1 MHRRGQ
7 MQAGGLPDT
16 HSMPSHGGN
25 PMTRTHLKSLLVALS
40 LTALA
45 AAPAR
50 SDSLS
55 KLGKSPK
62 KDAAENENVVV
73 ARYSSDDDDCDDDDG
88 DDGSGSRL
96 HRLRNRLRSH
106 RSAGDAVYLD
116 GPACYPQ
123 LNSSLYPCPKQNVP
137 VEVGQTFITNQAFYP
152 HEMLYA
158 HQYRALY
165 PPFFYENKCGLTSV
179 PFFPKPCLRGTLVTV
194 KYKTTYPCGFF
205 PPWRATKTCFSNTQ
219 FR

>member
-1 MHRRGQ
+1 
-7 MQAGGLPDT
+7 
-16 HSMPSHGGN
+16 
-25 PMTRTHLKSLLVALS
+25 MTRTHLKSLLVALS
-40 LTALA
+40 LVALA

-55 KLGKSPK
+55 KIRKSPK
-62 KDAAENENVVV
+62 KDAAAEKEDVVH
-73 ARYSSDDDDCDDDDG
+73 ARYSTDGDDCDDDG
-88 DDGSGSRL
+88 YDDGSGSRMQ
-96 HRLRNRLRSH
+96 RLRNRLH
-106 RSAGDAVYLD
+106 RYPSADGSVYVD

-123 LNSSLYPCPKQNVP
+123 LNSSLYPCPKANVP

-165 PPFFYENKCGLTSV
+165 PPFFYENKCGLTCL

-205 PPWRATKTCFSNTQ
+205 PPWRATKHCFSNTQ

>member
-1 MHRRGQ
+1 
-7 MQAGGLPDT
+7 
-16 HSMPSHGGN
+16 
-25 PMTRTHLKSLLVALS
+25 MTRTQFKSLMAALS
-40 LTALA
+40 LLALA

-50 SDSLS
+50 SDSLKS
-55 KLGKSPK
+55 GKAK
-62 KDAAENENVVV
+62 KDAPAAQKENVVV
-73 ARYSSDDDDCDDDDG
+73 ARYSTDGDDCDDDDDC

-96 HRLRNRLRSH
+96 HRLRNRLH
-106 RSAGDAVYLD
+106 RQSSTGGGNVYVD

-165 PPFFYENKCGLTSV
+165 PPFFYDNKCGLTCL
-179 PFFPKPCLRGTLVTV
+179 PFFPKPCLKGTLVTV

-205 PPWRATKTCFSNTQ
+205 PPWRATKHCFSNTQ

>member
-1 MHRRGQ
+1 
-7 MQAGGLPDT
+7 
-16 HSMPSHGGN
+16 
-25 PMTRTHLKSLLVALS
+25 MTRTHLKSLLVALS

-62 KDAAENENVVV
+62 KDAAAEKENVVV

-88 DDGSGSRL
+88 GSGSRM
-96 HRLRNRLRSH
+96 HRLRNRLH
-106 RSAGDAVYLD
+106 RHASADGNVYVD

-152 HEMLYA
+152 HEMVYA

-165 PPFFYENKCGLTSV
+165 PPFFYENKCGLTCL
-179 PFFPKPCLRGTLVTV
+179 PFFPKPCLKGTLVTV

-205 PPWRATKTCFSNTQ
+205 PPWRATKHCFSNTQ